1 MSLNPQKETNLK
13 RVNNFL
19 GSNILKFAG
28 SVILAIYF
36 AGVWVERMDN
46 LPKEIASE
54 LIKQI
59 DDIKNKQSSHELSD
73 KYEKQ
78 IINNSIDNL
87 MVMINDVKD
96 DINTPRQKAEF
107 IRPTTPELPEPES
120 RMFKKKV
127 R

>member
-1 MSLNPQKETNLK
+1 MSLNPQEETNLK

-28 SVILAIYF
+28 SVILATYLI
-36 AGVWVERMDN
+36 GVWTERLEQ
-46 LPKEIASE
+46 LPKEIATE

-59 DDIKNKQSSHELSD
+59 DDVKSKQDAHELSD
-73 KYEKQ
+73 KYDKQ
-78 IINNSIDNL
+78 IINNRIDNVVL
-87 MVMINDVKD
+87 MVNEIKQDLKTN
-96 DINTPRQKAEF
+96 RQKAEF

-120 RMFKKKV
+120 RIFKKKV